1 MRRIANQLITC
12 MHSTTSVEIRNI
24 SAPISFAIRENEASF
39 IAVTD
44 RRSASP
50 AADTDSPGTKA
61 QCLGLATDLN
71 AAFAGHFVS
80 RDDLARYVCVV
91 VGAYDFPS
99 PFIFGAMPGFE
110 LHCEIPMMVHARF
123 ASVASG
129 TAGAT
134 TVSTS
139 PALNK
144 VAEFIVNVAVAA
156 DGAKTIVPISVPFLS
171 MLNVVVTVA
180 VVAAVPRLP
189 ESPAGRV
196 IGAANT

>member
-1 MRRIANQLITC
+1 MLELSDILSGTTHSQPIDLVRRIANQLITC
-12 MHSTTSVEIRNI
+12 MHSTTSVEIGNI

-44 RRSASP
+44 RRSPSP

-80 RDDLARYVCVV
+80 RDDLARH
-91 VGAYDFPS
+91 VGIVIGADNFPT
-99 PFIFGAMPGFE
+99 PLIFGAMPGFE
-110 LHCEIPMMVHARF
+110 LHCVIPMMVHARF

-129 TAGAT
+129 VVGAT

-144 VAEFIVNVAVAA
+144 VAEFIVNAAVAA
-156 DGAKTIVPISVPFLS
+156 DAGKTMVPTLVPFF
-171 MLNVVVTVA
+171 
-180 VVAAVPRLP
+180 
-189 ESPAGRV
+189 
-196 IGAANT
+196 